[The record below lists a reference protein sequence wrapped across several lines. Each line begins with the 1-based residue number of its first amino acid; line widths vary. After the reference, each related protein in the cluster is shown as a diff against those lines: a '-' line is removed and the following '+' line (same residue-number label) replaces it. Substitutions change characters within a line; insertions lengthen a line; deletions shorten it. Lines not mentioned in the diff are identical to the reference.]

1 MCTSQLGR
9 TWLMPV
15 GSVTIATIRF
25 FFFFFAD
32 NHLVPVSSN
41 RVAQLKVQYK
51 VKMLIFR
58 QHTGKNQKQVCEY
71 KKVLQEWQTGGCAQ
85 SWRTTA
91 TRSDQQHS
99 GRGRW
104 ERLPFWNSTPLI
116 VHWKSLAGQNCDS
129 KQGTPLHSRPESR
142 KGNPG
147 KGSDTFSEMHYLCY
161 LDNSSCSDSIV
172 ENKDLKQSFAHKEGA
187 LFLPYKKKLSEN
199 RKKQSNHLLWPN
211 WSKYFIHKPV
221 RSSFTDVAS
230 IKERSKSHQDM
241 QEKKMF
247 WDNHEGALRP
257 DMLKSKAWE
266 LIFFFFFFC
275 PPDVCIIL
283 RKNKCGQFIFGLEKD
298 NSQCSMFKQPP
309 YWAAREPVDMVV
321 WCWMENKNPPQ
332 QHREGWNRET
342 GTEEERVEREEPS
355 TDGHCCD

>member
-25 FFFFFAD
+25 FFFFAD
-32 NHLVPVSSN
+32 NHLVSVSSN

-71 KKVLQEWQTGGCAQ
+71 KKVLQEWQTVGCAQ

-99 GRGRW
+99 RRGRW

-129 KQGTPLHSRPESR
+129 KQGTPVHSRPESR
-142 KGNPG
+142 KGKPR
-147 KGSDTFSEMHYLCY
+147 KGSVTFSEMHHLCY
-161 LDNSSCSDSIV
+161 LDNSSCLDSIV

-187 LFLPYKKKLSEN
+187 LFLPYKKKNNFLKIGKSS
-199 RKKQSNHLLWPN
+199 QITYFHLLWSN
-211 WSKYFIHKPV
+211 IL
-221 RSSFTDVAS
+221 FTS
-230 IKERSKSHQDM
+230 
-241 QEKKMF
+241 
-247 WDNHEGALRP
+247 L
-257 DMLKSKAWE
+257 
-266 LIFFFFFFC
+266 
-275 PPDVCIIL
+275 
-283 RKNKCGQFIFGLEKD
+283 
-298 NSQCSMFKQPP
+298 
-309 YWAAREPVDMVV
+309 
-321 WCWMENKNPPQ
+321 
-332 QHREGWNRET
+332 
-342 GTEEERVEREEPS
+342 
-355 TDGHCCD
+355 

>member
-15 GSVTIATIRF
+15 GSVTIATIR

-91 TRSDQQHS
+91 TRSDRQHS
-99 GRGRW
+99 RRGRW

-142 KGNPG
+142 KGNPR
-147 KGSDTFSEMHYLCY
+147 KGSVTFSEMPYLCY
-161 LDNSSCSDSIV
+161 MGNSSCFRFYCW
-172 ENKDLKQSFAHKEGA
+172 KQRLEAELCSQGRCSFFYHAR
-187 LFLPYKKKLSEN
+187 KKLSEN
-199 RKKQSNHLLWPN
+199 RKKQSNHLLWSN
-211 WSKYFIHKPV
+211 WSKYFIHKLV

-266 LIFFFFFFC
+266 QIFFFFFFSVRRMSVSFWGKINVVSSSSAWRRTTANAAC
-275 PPDVCIIL
+275 SSSPPTGRPVSLSIWWFDVGWKIRTPHNNTERAGIERL
-283 RKNKCGQFIFGLEKD
+283 EQRKRG
-298 NSQCSMFKQPP
+298 
-309 YWAAREPVDMVV
+309 
-321 WCWMENKNPPQ
+321 
-332 QHREGWNRET
+332 
-342 GTEEERVEREEPS
+342 
-355 TDGHCCD
+355 